1 MQIIYKIEF
10 ILMKKIIIFWKK
22 IRFLENKFI
31 FWKFIFLGN
40 KISFFGRK
48 KNHIFVKIVPNKK
61 FSSIFNRE
69 IPVKISPTIIKL

>member
-48 KNHIFVKIVPNKK
+48 KIFEIFFFNDQKIIFYFQKK
-61 FSSIFNRE
+61 
-69 IPVKISPTIIKL
+69 KIISKKKLKPPK